1 MKPQPKE
8 IPGTRKENAENCS
21 GQTSHTEAIT
31 NGENDEDEWTVRYF
45 RQNVRQI
52 RPSRTI
58 NMDEHVQ
65 NLPDEIQEDV
75 QNLPDEVQED
85 VPSSSM
91 EQNNPRDGSDRTSH
105 EPVEGNEEQSQA
117 QPERPARTR
126 KIPAWLQ
133 DYK

>member
-52 RPSRTI
+52 RPSRT
-58 NMDEHVQ
+58 
-65 NLPDEIQEDV
+65 
-75 QNLPDEVQED
+75 
-85 VPSSSM
+85 SM
-91 EQNNPRDGSDRTSH
+91 EQNNQRDGSDRTSH
-105 EPVEGNEEQSQA
+105 EPVEGTEEQSQA
-117 QPERPARTR
+117 QPERPARTI

-133 DYK
+133 DYE